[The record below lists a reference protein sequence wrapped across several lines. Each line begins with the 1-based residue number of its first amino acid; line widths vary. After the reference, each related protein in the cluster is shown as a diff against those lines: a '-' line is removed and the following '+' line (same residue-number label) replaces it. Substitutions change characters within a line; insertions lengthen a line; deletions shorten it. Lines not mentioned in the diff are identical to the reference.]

1 MKKIVLFLASLG
13 LISSLQ
19 ACLCAF
25 DVVQGFD
32 KSTNSIL
39 EVLNK
44 AETEIKSNVNPAI
57 QKNIQDIEEQNKI
70 LEKII
75 AAYTE
80 RNIQK
85 KELIFLLTQL
95 KNMQD

>member
-1 MKKIVLFLASLG
+1 MDDGKSLYY
-13 LISSLQ
+13 
-19 ACLCAF
+19 C
-25 DVVQGFD
+25 
-32 KSTNSIL
+32 K
-39 EVLNK
+39 
-44 AETEIKSNVNPAI
+44 
-57 QKNIQDIEEQNKI
+57 DIEEQNQI